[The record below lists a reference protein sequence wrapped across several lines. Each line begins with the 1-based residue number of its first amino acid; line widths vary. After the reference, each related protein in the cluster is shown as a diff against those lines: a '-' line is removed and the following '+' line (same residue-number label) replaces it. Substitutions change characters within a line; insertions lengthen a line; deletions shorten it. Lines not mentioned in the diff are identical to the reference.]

1 MPDRLSSDALVYHR
15 FPVPGKL
22 AISATKPLASQH
34 DLSLAYSPG
43 VAAACDAIAADPAE
57 AANLTARSNLVAV
70 VTNGTAVL
78 GLGSIGPL
86 AAKPVMEGKAVLFKK
101 FSGIDVFDVEIDEQD
116 PESFCDVVA
125 SLEPTFG
132 GINLE
137 DIKAPE
143 CFEIESRL
151 RERMNIPVFHD
162 DQHGTA
168 IIVGAAV
175 RNALELVG
183 KPIGEVRL
191 VASGA
196 GAAALACLDLLL
208 GMGLKRENVV
218 VTDVAGVVHA
228 GREELMDRWKARYAV
243 ETDARTLAEVIGGA
257 DVFLGLSA
265 PGVLEPEHVS
275 RMAESPLILAL
286 ANPVPEILPE
296 AAREARRDAIVATGR
311 SDYPN
316 QVNNVLCFPFI
327 FRGALDAGA
336 TDINEPMK
344 LACVDALAGL
354 ARREPS
360 DLVAAAYGGE
370 RVRFGPE
377 KLIPRPFDPRL
388 LTEIAPAVARAAM
401 DSGVATRPIE
411 DFDAYRER
419 LSGFVFRSGLVM
431 KPVFERARAAPKRVV
446 YGEGEERRVLQAVQQ
461 VAAQRLA
468 RPILVGRPEVILSR
482 IESLGLNLAPERDFD
497 LVNILRDA
505 RFRTYWREYHRVMGR
520 KGVSP
525 DEAKSVVRSR
535 GTAVAAL
542 ALRLGDADAM
552 LCGTVGAFS
561 DHLRYVRDLI
571 GTREGVRDLSTI
583 SAHILPSGT
592 FFICDTHI
600 TPEPGA
606 EEIVEMT
613 MLACAE
619 IRGFGVEPKV
629 ALLSRSNFGTH
640 DSPTA
645 ERMRRA
651 TRMLHEAAPELE
663 VDGEM
668 HADAALSEPLRSR
681 LLPGSRL
688 KGQANLLVMPNVEAA
703 NIAHNLLRALGGGVS
718 IGPIVIGA
726 ARSAHVVTQ
735 TITVRG
741 IVNMTA
747 LAVARADAVTPRE
760 SR

>member
-1 MPDRLSSDALVYHR
+1 MPDRLSSDALAYHR

-116 PESFCDVVA
+116 PERFCDVVA

-137 DIKAPE
+137 DVKAPE

-151 RERMNIPVFHD
+151 RERMSIPVFHD

-183 KPIGEVRL
+183 KSIGEVRL

-327 FRGALDAGA
+327 FRGALDAGT

-461 VAAQRLA
+461 VVAQGLA

-613 MLACAE
+613 LLACAE

-645 ERMRRA
+645 GRMRRA

-760 SR
+760 SG

>member
-1 MPDRLSSDALVYHR
+1 MPDRLSSDALAYHR

-101 FSGIDVFDVEIDEQD
+101 FSGIDVFDIEIDEQD

-336 TDINEPMK
+336 TDVNEPMK

-461 VAAQRLA
+461 VVAQGLA

-482 IESLGLNLAPERDFD
+482 IESLGLSLAPERDFD

-613 MLACAE
+613 LLACAE

-645 ERMRRA
+645 GRMRRA